1 MYPLKDSEE
10 QRDVVGKPNAPREP
24 ESGGF
29 KGTPDH
35 PSGRRSE
42 EGSGRLSGGTRQL
55 LDSTNPF
62 QMSPISLPHVLPQ
75 SPPDL
80 KPDILFNAA
89 ILTALTFWPFQV
101 VIDPTSPLQEYQPP
115 NAFPLPSPHPSPFPE
130 TPLSLTL
137 SFTPSL
143 TFGSSL
149 IFGSSSTRLLSFHP
163 SHHVELFR
171 TKLYWFAVRRP
182 IASEKSA
189 APWGRGRVWDEV
201 GRKSEAQTPAGE
213 QGSL

>member
-130 TPLSLTL
+130 TPPFLDLILHSIPNLRLVPDLWLFLDTTFEFP
-137 SFTPSL
+137 SFPSR
-143 TFGSSL
+143 GV
-149 IFGSSSTRLLSFHP
+149 IQDQALLVRCQT
-163 SHHVELFR
+163 SHC
-171 TKLYWFAVRRP
+171 
-182 IASEKSA
+182 I
-189 APWGRGRVWDEV
+189 
-201 GRKSEAQTPAGE
+201 
-213 QGSL
+213 